1 MRSAPRVYHDADAD
15 LGELMGLR
23 VAVLGYGNQGRS
35 QALNLR
41 DSGVDLLVGA
51 PEDGSRARAAG
62 DGFAPVSLAEAAERG
77 DWLLLL
83 LPDEELPEL
92 FEADIRPRV
101 AAGNG
106 LVFASGYAVAF
117 GSIPVPEGVDV
128 VLLAPR
134 LFGPG
139 VRERFEQGVGFPS
152 FVGVHRDVSGRAW
165 PRLLALAKAIGS
177 TRAGCLELSFRD
189 EAALDLFNEQGF
201 GPAFGHVLVSALQTL
216 VEAGF
221 PPETAL
227 LELLHSG
234 EFEYALER
242 MRREGVMEQM
252 EHHSHTSQYGSM
264 TRAIRFLDLDLRSRM
279 AAILADIQSGQ
290 FAEEWR
296 AERAAGLPN
305 YEKLR
310 AARKQHPLHEWDQR
324 TRALLSG
331 ERGGEG

>member
-1 MRSAPRVYHDADAD
+1 MERPRVYRDADAD
-15 LGELMGLR
+15 LAELRGQR

-35 QALNLR
+35 QAQNLR
-41 DSGVDLLVGA
+41 DSGIEVVVGA
-51 PEDGSRARAAG
+51 PEDDSRARAAA
-62 DGFAPVSLAEAAERG
+62 DGFVPVPLARAAAAG
-77 DWLLLL
+77 DLLLLL
-83 LPDEELPEL
+83 LPDEELPRL
-92 FEADIRPRV
+92 FETEIRSRLRHG
-101 AAGNG
+101 AG

-117 GSIPVPEGVDV
+117 DQIALPEVADV
-128 VLLAPR
+128 LLLAPR

-139 VRERFEQGVGFPS
+139 VRERYLAGTGFPS
-152 FVGVHRDVSGRAW
+152 FVSVHRDVSGRAW

-201 GPAFGHVLVSALQTL
+201 GPAFGHVLVSALATL

-221 PPETAL
+221 PPEAAL

-234 EFEYALER
+234 EFEYALEA

-252 EHHSHTSQYGSM
+252 EHHSHTSQYGAM
-264 TRAIRFLDLDLRSRM
+264 TRAIRFLDLDLRGRM
-279 AAILADIQSGQ
+279 AAVLDDIRSGR

-310 AARKQHPLHEWDQR
+310 AARKHHPLHDWDRR
-324 TRALLSG
+324 TRALFPTRPKS
-331 ERGGEG
+331 